1 MQGWII
7 GIMGQFKGILAYL
20 VIMLLIAIENIF
32 PPIPSEIILTFG
44 GFLATDPAREMNV
57 WVVAL
62 VSTAGSVLGAVV
74 LYGLGRLL
82 SKERLIRII
91 DRWGKILRVKRK
103 DLDNAESWFTR
114 KGGATVFFCRFIPI
128 IRSLISI
135 PAGMAKMKVPKF
147 LLLTTIGTFIW
158 NVVLINLGAFMGNNW
173 ETIANFVSTYS
184 DVTLVVLIV
193 LVAAGIFWYV
203 RKRVKASKSQ
213 AEEPSDKNV

>member
-20 VIMLLIAIENIF
+20 VIMLLILIENVF

-44 GFLATDPAREMNV
+44 GFLSTDPAREMNP
-57 WVVAL
+57 WIVAL
-62 VSTAGSVLGAVV
+62 FSTAGSVAGAFI

-82 SKERLIRII
+82 SKERLYKII

-114 KGGATVFFCRFIPI
+114 KGGITVFFCRFIPI

-135 PAGMAKMKVPKF
+135 PAGMAKMKIAKF
-147 LLLTTIGTFIW
+147 VILTTVGTFIW
-158 NVVLINLGAFMGNNW
+158 NVILIWLGAIMGENW
-173 ETIANFVSTYS
+173 ESIAAFFSTYS
-184 DVTLVVLIV
+184 DVTLVVII
-193 LVAAGIFWYV
+193 VAAAAGLFFFI
-203 RKRVKASKSQ
+203 RSRRASKTK
-213 AEEPSDKNV
+213 E